1 MTYRRL
7 VQDHGLTIGFGF
19 LLALLSSF
27 GQTFFIA
34 LSVPGIQADFG
45 LSHGAVG
52 MLFSVATLVSGM
64 IMIYAGGILDRMTIR
79 TYAII
84 SISGLAA
91 AALLMSLA
99 NSIALLGLAVLALR
113 LFGQG
118 TLSHAAV
125 TSTAKLPAGIRGRAV
140 SFASLGFQAGT
151 ALLPASAVALIAAVG
166 WAATWSI
173 SSIFLLVCLAGVIFG
188 QRSIPHGGVQPPPAQ
203 PKTAVRITTRR
214 EVLSDWRFW
223 VLVPTM
229 MGPSA
234 ISTGYFFHQLHIVE
248 SMGWSLR
255 ALALGMACFAAG
267 SVTGTLFGG
276 WLADRMGS
284 VRLSRYHL
292 LPLAT
297 ASLILVVGSGPFGAL
312 IFFGLIGLT
321 GGANRI
327 VVTTSLAD
335 MYGSRS
341 LGTIRAMA
349 ASFMVIAS
357 AITPGMFGLAIDA
370 GSGLASLGLVA
381 ASYLVAASALN
392 LLLPGRS
399 IRS

>member
-7 VQDHGLTIGFGF
+7 VQEHGLTIGFGF

-52 MLFSVATLVSGM
+52 MLFSVATLASGM
-64 IMIYAGGILDRMTIR
+64 IMIYAGGILDRISVR
-79 TYAII
+79 TYAVI

-91 AALLMSLA
+91 AALLMAVA
-99 NSIALLGLAVLALR
+99 NSIALVALAVLALR

-151 ALLPASAVALIAAVG
+151 ALLPAFAVALIAAIG
-166 WAATWSI
+166 WSATWGV
-173 SSIFLLVCLAGVIFG
+173 SSGFLLICLASLMFG
-188 QRSIPHGGVQPPPAQ
+188 RRSLPRIGSQQPHAQ
-203 PKTAVRITTRR
+203 LKPDAKITTRR

-255 ALALGMACFAAG
+255 ALALGMVCFAAG

-276 WLADRMGS
+276 WLADRTGS

-292 LPLAT
+292 LPLAA
-297 ASLILVVGSGPFGAL
+297 ASVILAVGSGASGTL
-312 IFFGLIGLT
+312 IFFALIGLT
-321 GGANRI
+321 GGANRV
-327 VVTTSLAD
+327 VVTTSLAE

-357 AITPGMFGLAIDA
+357 SITPGVFGIAIDV
-370 GSGLASLGLVA
+370 GVGLETLGLVA
-381 ASYLVAASALN
+381 AGYLVAASLLN
-392 LLLPGRS
+392 LLLPARR